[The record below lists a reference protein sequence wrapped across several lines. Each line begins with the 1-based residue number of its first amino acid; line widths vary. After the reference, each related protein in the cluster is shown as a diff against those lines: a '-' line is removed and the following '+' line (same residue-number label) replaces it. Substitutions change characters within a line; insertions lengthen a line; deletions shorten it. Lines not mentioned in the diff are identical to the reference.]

1 MACEVRIENIYTLIL
16 VKKGETVERNRAKKR
31 EQGIDTEGRG
41 SGWKG
46 ESEREGSARELWW
59 KDLCYHSWA
68 DWQNHSGYLVI
79 LARRMSITSGCFQCV
94 VVCVCVCVVVC
105 VRVCAFVCVRL
116 LELFYFFKTQTLK
129 HLFLSIIE
137 FQERETLISLK
148 VCTGR

>member
-1 MACEVRIENIYTLIL
+1 MGCFKEKLKKSFDLTNKTVGACIHGCNWWWLARSELKISILL

-94 VVCVCVCVVVC
+94 VVCVCVCRCVC
-105 VRVCAFVCVRL
+105 PCVCFCVCAVVGVI
-116 LELFYFFKTQTLK
+116 LFF
-129 HLFLSIIE
+129 
-137 FQERETLISLK
+137 
-148 VCTGR
+148 